1 MIGKSGWFRPHEK
14 KSPGGASAGT
24 KYDGAVDRV
33 AATIDASDRPEA
45 ITLAQVEGPD
55 RCPQGLTS
63 T

>member
-33 AATIDASDRPEA
+33 AATIDASDRLEA
-45 ITLAQVEGPD
+45 ITLLRSRD
-55 RCPQGLTS
+55 RTAAPRV
-63 T
+63 